1 MRFDGNNHMSWN
13 SIIGQKRVKQT
24 IERFMSQNRLPHAL
38 LFYGP
43 EGVGKDAV
51 AIQLAKIINC
61 SSGNSDSCNKC
72 PDCQKFD
79 SLQHPNLHLVFPLPV
94 GKNESSDSSPIEKLS
109 SDELSAVQSE
119 IGIKSKNLYHNIT
132 IDRANII
139 KMTSI
144 REIRR
149 KSSLSVYEKGK
160 RVIVIMNADKM
171 NDEASNALLKTLEEP
186 LENTLLILTTSNKD
200 ALLTTII
207 SRCQL
212 VRFDELSEYEI
223 NEALRTTAKVDEQ
236 QARIISRLANGS
248 YSRAL
253 ELTGSELNSKRTFV
267 VDFLVAIIT
276 QNTLNISREAEKLAK
291 EFNRFEIEQILL
303 LMQMWFRDANAI
315 QLGNEKIYN
324 IDQIG
329 RLEKFVAKYPTINYS
344 KVYEIIEKSLSLLKK
359 NVYINL
365 ILLTLVIN
373 IKRVLK

>member
-1 MRFDGNNHMSWN
+1 MHSDGYNHMSWN

-24 IERFMSQNRLPHAL
+24 IERFLSQNRLPHAL

-43 EGVGKDAV
+43 KGVGKDAV
-51 AIQLAKIINC
+51 AIQLAKVINC
-61 SSGNSDSCNKC
+61 SSKSSDSCNKC

-94 GKNESSDSSPIEKLS
+94 GKNESSDNSPIEKLS
-109 SDELSAVQSE
+109 SEELSEVQSE
-119 IGIKSKNLYHNIT
+119 IGLKSKNLYHNIT
-132 IDRANII
+132 LDRANII

-160 RVIVIMNADKM
+160 RVIVIVNADKM

-186 LENTLLILTTSNKD
+186 LDNTLLILTTSNKD

-223 NEALRTTAKVDEQ
+223 SEALHTKANIDEQ

-253 ELTGSELNSKRTFV
+253 DLTGSELNSKRILV

-276 QNTLNISREAEKLAK
+276 QNTLNISREVEKLTK
-291 EFNRFEIEQILL
+291 EFNRSEIEQILL

-315 QLGNEKIYN
+315 RLGSEKVYN
-324 IDQIG
+324 IDQIS
-329 RLEKFVAKYPTINYS
+329 RIEKFVSKYTNINYS
-344 KVYEIIEKSLSLLKK
+344 DTHEIIEKSLSLLKK

-365 ILLTLVIN
+365 ILMTLVID
-373 IKRVLK
+373 IKRILK

>member
-1 MRFDGNNHMSWN
+1 MHFDAHNHMSWN

-24 IERFMSQNRLPHAL
+24 IERFLSQNRLPHAL

-43 EGVGKDAV
+43 KGVGKDAV
-51 AIQLAKIINC
+51 AIQLAKVINC

-72 PDCQKFD
+72 SDCQKFD

-94 GKNESSDSSPIEKLS
+94 GKNEISDSSPIEKLS
-109 SDELSAVQSE
+109 SEELSEVQSE
-119 IGIKSKNLYHNIT
+119 ISIKSKNLYHNIT

-139 KMTSI
+139 KITSI
-144 REIRR
+144 REVRR

-186 LENTLLILTTSNKD
+186 LENTLLILTTSNKE

-223 NEALRTTAKVDEQ
+223 NEALRTKANVDEQ

-253 ELTGSELNSKRTFV
+253 ELIGSELDTKRTLV

-276 QNTLNISREAEKLAK
+276 QNTLNISREVEKLVK

-315 QLGNEKIYN
+315 RLRNEKIYN

-329 RLEKFVAKYPTINYS
+329 RLEKFVSKYPNINYS
-344 KVYEIIEKSLSLLKK
+344 KAYEIIEKSLSLLKK
-359 NVYINL
+359 NVYINI
-365 ILLTLVIN
+365 ILMGLVIN
-373 IKRVLK
+373 IKLILK